1 MERLGAQ
8 DLASVTGDDAGWP
21 WDIGA
26 IGVLDGTGLVDGD
39 GQFRIE
45 AVRRVIKP
53 RLHLVPHSRQLLY
66 RPPPGLGWP
75 LWVDAASF
83 DIADHVRAFP
93 LAAPA
98 GQAQLLAACEQLRR
112 RRLDRSRPP
121 WEAWF
126 LPGLAGGRV
135 GVFLRIHH
143 AMADGV
149 AGVAAF
155 GALFDPAAGTPAL
168 AVRPWTPAPA
178 PSARELLGDN
188 ARRRA
193 RGLGRAVGS
202 DGPGRD
208 ARQARRSWP
217 AWREAA
223 GQRAPVTSLNRGR
236 IGLDRRLALV
246 RGDLGAVKT
255 IARAHGG
262 TVNDV
267 VLAAVAGGLRD
278 LLPARGEPVGD
289 LVLRASVPV
298 SLHQEQSGRPLGNQ
312 VGWMAVPL
320 PAGEPCHA
328 QACADR
334 RRDRRAQEE
343 RPPQITSGI
352 FRFTLAWRAFNLL
365 LPHQRYLN
373 IFITNV
379 PGPPAPLYLAGAP
392 LLEVFPVLAI
402 TGNMA
407 LGAAVMSYAGQL
419 NLTAVADRDHC
430 PDVEVFAEGV
440 RRALDDLAQQPAQPG
455 KADDQ
460 AARPAS
466 R

>member
-8 DLASVTGDDAGWP
+8 DLASVAGDDAGWP

-26 IGVLDGTGLVDGD
+26 IGLLDGTGLVDGD
-39 GQFRIE
+39 GLFRIE
-45 AVRRVIKP
+45 AVRRVIEP

-75 LWVDAASF
+75 LWVDATSF
-83 DIADHVRAFP
+83 DIADHVRVFP

-98 GQAQLLAACEQLRR
+98 GRAQLLAACEQLRR
-112 RRLDRSRPP
+112 HRLDRSRPR

-135 GVFLRIHH
+135 GVFLRMHH

-155 GALFDPAAGTPAL
+155 SALFDPAAEAP
-168 AVRPWTPAPA
+168 VPPWTPAPV
-178 PSARELLGDN
+178 PSARELLRDN

-193 RGLGRAVGS
+193 RELGRALSGLM
-202 DGPGRD
+202 DPGGML
-208 ARQARRSWP
+208 RQARHTWP
-217 AWREAA
+217 AWLEAV
-223 GQRAPVTSLNRGR
+223 GQRAPSTSLNRGR

-246 RGDLGAVKT
+246 RGDLGAAKK

-278 LLPARGEPVGD
+278 LLLARGEPAGD

-298 SLHQEQSGRPLGNQ
+298 SLHHEQSGRPQGNQ
-312 VGWMAVPL
+312 VGWMVVPL
-320 PAGEPCHA
+320 PVGEPSHV
-328 QACADR
+328 R
-334 RRDRRAQEE
+334 RLELIAAETAE
-343 RPPQITSGI
+343 RKQNAHPQMTSGI
-352 FRFTLAWRAFNLL
+352 FRFILAQRAFSHL

-373 IFITNV
+373 IFVTNV
-379 PGPPAPLYLAGAP
+379 PGPQAPLYLAGAP

-419 NLTAVADRDHC
+419 NLTAVADRDRC

-440 RRALDDLAQQPAQPG
+440 RRVLDELGAATDTARQAG
-455 KADDQ
+455 DQ
-460 AARPAS
+460 AATPAS

>member
-8 DLASVTGDDAGWP
+8 DVASVAGDDAGWP

-26 IGVLDGTGLVDGD
+26 IGFLDGAGLVDDRGR
-39 GQFRIE
+39 FRIE
-45 AVRRVIKP
+45 AVRRVIER
-53 RLHLVPHSRQLLY
+53 RLYLVPHSRQLLY
-66 RPPPGLGWP
+66 RPRPALGRP
-75 LWVDAASF
+75 LWLDASAF

-112 RRLDRSRPP
+112 RALDRSRPR

-126 LPGLAGGRV
+126 LPGLDGGRV
-135 GVFLRIHH
+135 GMFLRMHH

-155 GALFDPAAGTPAL
+155 GALFDPGAGAPVPA
-168 AVRPWTPAPA
+168 VSPWTPSPA

-193 RGLGRAVGS
+193 LEAGRALSGLS
-202 DGPGRD
+202 DPGRML
-208 ARQARRSWP
+208 RQARATWP
-217 AWREAA
+217 AWSEAV
-223 GQRAPVTSLNRGR
+223 GQRAPRISLNRGR

-246 RGDLGAVKT
+246 RGDLGQAST

-278 LLPARGEPVGD
+278 LLLARGEPVGD

-298 SLHQEQSGRPLGNQ
+298 SLHQEQSGPPHGNR

-320 PAGEPCHA
+320 PVGEPCPA
-328 QACADR
+328 R
-334 RRDRRAQEE
+334 RLELIAAATAE
-343 RPPQITSGI
+343 RKKNARPEITSGI
-352 FRFTLAWRAFNLL
+352 FRFSPLQRAFNVF

-373 IFITNV
+373 LFITNV
-379 PGPPAPLYLAGAP
+379 PGPAATLYLAGAP

-402 TGNMA
+402 AGNMA

-419 NLTAVADRDHC
+419 NLTAVADRDRC
-430 PDVEVFAEGV
+430 PDVEVFADGV
-440 RRALDDLAQQPAQPG
+440 HRALDGMAEQLT
-455 KADDQ
+455 
-460 AARPAS
+460 
-466 R
+466 

>member
-45 AVRRVIKP
+45 AVRRVIEP

-98 GQAQLLAACEQLRR
+98 GQAELLAVCEQLRR

-121 WEAWF
+121 WQAWF

-135 GVFLRIHH
+135 GVFLRMHH

-155 GALFDPAAGTPAL
+155 GALFDPAAEAPAL
-168 AVRPWTPAPA
+168 AARPWTPAPA

-193 RGLGRAVGS
+193 RGLGRAL
-202 DGPGRD
+202 PG
-208 ARQARRSWP
+208 
-217 AWREAA
+217 
-223 GQRAPVTSLNRGR
+223 L
-236 IGLDRRLALV
+236 
-246 RGDLGAVKT
+246 
-255 IARAHGG
+255 
-262 TVNDV
+262 
-267 VLAAVAGGLRD
+267 
-278 LLPARGEPVGD
+278 
-289 LVLRASVPV
+289 
-298 SLHQEQSGRPLGNQ
+298 
-312 VGWMAVPL
+312 M
-320 PAGEPCHA
+320 
-328 QACADR
+328 
-334 RRDRRAQEE
+334 
-343 RPPQITSGI
+343 
-352 FRFTLAWRAFNLL
+352 
-365 LPHQRYLN
+365 
-373 IFITNV
+373 
-379 PGPPAPLYLAGAP
+379 
-392 LLEVFPVLAI
+392 
-402 TGNMA
+402 
-407 LGAAVMSYAGQL
+407 
-419 NLTAVADRDHC
+419 
-430 PDVEVFAEGV
+430 
-440 RRALDDLAQQPAQPG
+440 
-455 KADDQ
+455 
-460 AARPAS
+460 
-466 R
+466 